1 MYYHQPIHLPSSLE
15 YVSHVLCVYEQ
26 HHSNCY
32 QEVFVFQ
39 GEYGIHP
46 APSSITHVKECVPEH
61 AIFLK
66 ESHMSNKQ
74 FP

>member
-1 MYYHQPIHLPSSLE
+1 MLSQFP
-15 YVSHVLCVYEQ
+15 
-26 HHSNCY
+26 
-32 QEVFVFQ
+32 QEVFVSQ

-66 ESHMSNKQ
+66 ESHMNNKQ